1 MCVDMYTRGLCRIL
15 GFGPKS
21 DSQISM
27 EMEKSALPGKYWL
40 AYCELYPPNIASILL
55 RNSKKK
61 ANVTYTLKSRVIM
74 YTTSTMLHLKFKIMY
89 RKNSQYSRLIISFL
103 VFRHLGCV
111 ISCTVS
117 SIYKVRWARQNEK

>member
-40 AYCELYPPNIASILL
+40 AYCELYPPNTASILL
-55 RNSKKK
+55 RNSKKT
-61 ANVTYTLKSRVIM
+61 NVTYTLQSYYVHQAQCKGGLDT
-74 YTTSTMLHLKFKIMY
+74 YPGHLSQCYILNSKLCTRDLVLRKIP
-89 RKNSQYSRLIISFL
+89 I
-103 VFRHLGCV
+103 
-111 ISCTVS
+111 
-117 SIYKVRWARQNEK
+117 